1 MKGRTVSDQIDAGTT
16 PDETE
21 QGSVPDASSPPPW
34 GDEFDAQRAWNTINH
49 LRDRERELDSSH
61 KALERLRGGDDL
73 DTFRELAEAY
83 GFELPEGEEEQG
95 QDEDFFKDVPADD
108 PYLPRIA
115 EVAQKVDPVIEWVQ
129 DQQLEQALGA
139 FNKHLDE
146 LAQGVSTEDA
156 PFELDDDDRSLLL
169 AASIQG
175 GFNEKSTEA
184 AFGKYKARI
193 DARTRAEEAAE
204 EKAQEAYKQSKK
216 APHVTSAGKPGTEVP
231 SLDTH
236 EDRMQWYRD
245 QMAAGQ

>member
-1 MKGRTVSDQIDAGTT
+1 MSDQNDVT

-49 LRDRERELDSSH
+49 LRDRERELDTSH

-73 DTFRELAEAY
+73 DTFRDLAAAY
-83 GFELPEGEEEQG
+83 GFEIPEDEEQG
-95 QDEDFFKDVPADD
+95 PDEDLFNDVPADD
-108 PYLPRIA
+108 PYLPRIN

-139 FNKHLDE
+139 FNKHVNE
-146 LAQGVSTEDA
+146 LAEKVSTEDN

-175 GFNEKSTEA
+175 GFNEKATED
-184 AFGKYKARI
+184 AFNKYKARI
-193 DARTRAEEAAE
+193 DARTRAEEVAE
-204 EKAQEAYKQSKK
+204 AEAQEAYKRSKK

-236 EDRMQWYRD
+236 EDRMTWYID
-245 QMAAGQ
+245 QLRAGE